1 LDGQPL
7 QIHCKT
13 RISPA
18 VETIIFSSSR
28 WVGLTGTGRL
38 SIKQESLSS
47 AMYTSFP
54 ASYCVPQIAFLVFC
68 CIFPFVFLSLLIS
81 LLVESLTSMAGF
93 LFIDELVIFTP
104 WNPKGFKSN
113 FLFLICFNLRLCRR
127 GLVRQGRL
135 LEQASSGARTSRSS
149 TGRLKLLLGKGPKIK
164 SKGCFC
170 SLTICQCALIT
181 ARGGSDGL
189 EGEAKDD
196 EALEPSRET
205 VTLFSWPYNMFN
217 NMFNRYYL
225 GGCRPRKQ
233 SHRLCHPI
241 VRNITALPAKRQQ
254 ICISCLTSKFYQSHT
269 SRKGIGNENPP
280 ENLH

>member
-1 LDGQPL
+1 VRRWILDGQPL

-81 LLVESLTSMAGF
+81 LLVESLMSMAGF

-149 TGRLKLLLGKGPKIK
+149 TGGLKLLLGKGPKIESK
-164 SKGCFC
+164 SCFC
-170 SLTICQCALIT
+170 SLICQCALIT
-181 ARGGSDGL
+181 ASDGL

-205 VTLFSWPYNMFN
+205 VTLFSWPYD
-217 NMFNRYYL
+217 MFNRYYL
-225 GGCRPRKQ
+225 G
-233 SHRLCHPI
+233 
-241 VRNITALPAKRQQ
+241 T
-254 ICISCLTSKFYQSHT
+254 
-269 SRKGIGNENPP
+269 
-280 ENLH
+280 